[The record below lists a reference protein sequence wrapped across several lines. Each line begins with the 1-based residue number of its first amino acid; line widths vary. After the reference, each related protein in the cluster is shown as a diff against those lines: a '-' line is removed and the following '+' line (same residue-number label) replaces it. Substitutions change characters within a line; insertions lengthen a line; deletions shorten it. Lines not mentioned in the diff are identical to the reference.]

1 MRMLVSTELMHSC
14 VWTTILCFK
23 RQGRCVQCSNC
34 RYVLLYFSAIM
45 KHVANDE
52 KLNLNLRLSLVS
64 SVSWVSVP
72 DHLVLMNTGLFKL
85 L

>member
-1 MRMLVSTELMHSC
+1 
-14 VWTTILCFK
+14 
-23 RQGRCVQCSNC
+23 
-34 RYVLLYFSAIM
+34 M
-45 KHVANDE
+45 KHEANDE

-85 L
+85 LWCPKGCHKTSSGHFTLAMK